1 MLLMNGAAIDGMV
14 ARQGRLQGDREPEQV
29 SLYRSNLQRS
39 YSWSRGFPS
48 TVEPVAAALPVA
60 AVLHVP
66 IARLAADSIANKPTS
81 RSSLARCTPG
91 TSAPASRS
99 ALLPT
104 GLCGTAHQT
113 LREQLSAD
121 AITTPCS
128 GRTPRIAERTPMA
141 GSPPMGAPRA
151 Q

>member
-1 MLLMNGAAIDGMV
+1 MA
-14 ARQGRLQGDREPEQV
+14 
-29 SLYRSNLQRS
+29 
-39 YSWSRGFPS
+39 S
-48 TVEPVAAALPVA
+48 TSAVEPVAAALPVA

-66 IARLAADSIANKPTS
+66 IARLAADSIADKPTS